1 MNYWLIFWTVWL
13 VIAGVSFAVITGIVM
28 VKGYRDLRSMFSR
41 LAVQGSD
48 DNE

>member
-28 VKGYRDLRSMFSR
+28 VKGYSDLRQMFSR
-41 LAVQGSD
+41 LAEQGKHD
-48 DNE
+48 HE

>member
-28 VKGYRDLRSMFSR
+28 VKGYWDLRQMFSR
-41 LAVQGSD
+41 LAEQGKHD
-48 DNE
+48 HE